1 LSLPLYRV
9 AVSPHAAAVPA
20 PAVSSPAPARAATP
34 SHRPRDLFLV
44 ANNIEELGGLQRVA
58 HLLAG
63 AFAQRGHRVR
73 LIGVQ
78 RFSPAH
84 TYPTPATPYET
95 HLIGDSPTSGRRG
108 RVGGR
113 GPGLA
118 RPAPQDI
125 EHLNRI
131 LGSVE
136 HGILICLQIHAM
148 GWVAAAE
155 TSHLRIIGASHESF
169 MASVG
174 SGRGTRM
181 PSRYRRITQR
191 YGDIDAF
198 LLLTHQD
205 ADQFRRVGFNNTGV
219 MPNPVTLHP
228 TRAAS
233 LDAPTIITVGRL
245 AREKNYQALIEA
257 FAHLAPQHPEWSVKI
272 FGDGPMRDVL
282 QQQIDDSGLA
292 DRVKLMGMTNDV
304 ESQLLDSSIFALSSE
319 SEGLPLVLVE
329 AMVCGVP
336 CVAYD
341 CSPGIREI
349 ITDGVDG
356 LVVTNRSVTELTAG
370 LGRLIDDADLRRSM
384 GRAALSSAQ
393 RFSEDT
399 VLERWEELFD
409 TVER

>member
-1 LSLPLYRV
+1 MPLYRV
-9 AVSPHAAAVPA
+9 QVSPHTAAVSA
-20 PAVSSPAPARAATP
+20 AAVSSPLPEPTP

-63 AFAQRGHRVR
+63 AFAARGHRVR

-84 TYPTPATPYET
+84 DYPTPTTPYET
-95 HLIGDSPTSGRRG
+95 HLLADPPPSGFRG
-108 RVGGR
+108 RAGSR

-118 RPAPQDI
+118 QPTPQDI
-125 EHLNRI
+125 ERLNEI
-131 LGSVE
+131 LGSADN
-136 HGILICLQIHAM
+136 GILICLQIHAM
-148 GWVAAAE
+148 TWVAAAK

-174 SGRGTRM
+174 SGRGSRF
-181 PSRYRRITQR
+181 PSRYRRIGQR
-191 YGDIDAF
+191 YRDIDSF
-198 LLLTHQD
+198 LLLTHPD

-228 TRAAS
+228 TRSAA

-257 FAHLAPQHPEWSVKI
+257 FSHLAPQHPEWSVKI
-272 FGDGPMRDVL
+272 FGEGPMRDVL
-282 QQQIDDSGLA
+282 QQQIDDAGLRN
-292 DRVKLMGMTNDV
+292 RVRLMGTTNDV
-304 ESQLLDSSIFALSSE
+304 ETQLLDSSIFALSSE

-336 CVAYD
+336 CVSFD

-370 LGRLIDDADLRRSM
+370 LGRLIEDVDLRRSM
-384 GRAALSSAQ
+384 GRAAIASAQ
-393 RFSEDT
+393 RFSEGT

>member
-1 LSLPLYRV
+1 
-9 AVSPHAAAVPA
+9 
-20 PAVSSPAPARAATP
+20 VSSAAPGPTP

-84 TYPTPATPYET
+84 DYPTPATPYET
-95 HLIGDSPTSGRRG
+95 HLIGDPPPSGLRG
-108 RVGGR
+108 RAATR
-113 GPGLA
+113 GTALA
-118 RPAPQDI
+118 QPTPQDI

-131 LGSVE
+131 FGSVDN
-136 HGILICLQIHAM
+136 GILICLQIHAM
-148 GWVAAAE
+148 TWVAEAE

-174 SGRGTRM
+174 SGRGSRF
-181 PSRYRRITQR
+181 PSRYRRIGQR
-191 YGDIDAF
+191 YRDIDTF
-198 LLLTHQD
+198 LLLTHPD

-228 TRAAS
+228 TKAAA
-233 LDAPTIITVGRL
+233 LDTPTIITVGRL
-245 AREKNYQALIEA
+245 AREKNYQALIDA
-257 FAHLAPQHPEWSVKI
+257 FTHLAPQHPDWSVKI

-282 QQQIDDSGLA
+282 QQQIDDAGLT
-292 DRVKLMGMTNDV
+292 DRVLLMGTTNDV
-304 ESQLLDSSIFALSSE
+304 ETQLLDSSIFALSSE

-370 LGRLIDDADLRRSM
+370 LGRLIDDVDLRRSM
-384 GRAALSSAQ
+384 GRAAVSSAQ

-399 VLERWEELFD
+399 VLERWEDLFD